1 LHKSHGD
8 TPAAMF
14 HDEKGGRSSHGNEV
28 RDASIRHA
36 LVLIVIVTVIDRD
49 PTPSSSEAFVISWL
63 RWRISSKRMLCSRA
77 LCEKMEKG
85 LPQKLDMLTSLCR
98 CYRRMR
104 PPQLSS
110 MLAAVT
116 RLEVMTY
123 LAKRQE
129 NESLNAKILFTCS
142 LYRMH

>member
-1 LHKSHGD
+1 
-8 TPAAMF
+8 
-14 HDEKGGRSSHGNEV
+14 
-28 RDASIRHA
+28 
-36 LVLIVIVTVIDRD
+36 
-49 PTPSSSEAFVISWL
+49 
-63 RWRISSKRMLCSRA
+63 MLYSRA
-77 LCEKMEKG
+77 LFEEMKKG
-85 LPQKLDMLTSLCR
+85 LPQKLDMLTNLCR

-116 RLEVMTY
+116 LSEVMTY

-129 NESLNAKILFTCS
+129 NESLNAKILFTYS